1 VAGFYKFRAEDVENL
16 AVLLDNL
23 PKATFPKRMRMVL
36 HCLASTHEYAEWA
49 PCPFF
54 TLGVRTLAERV
65 GETPASVQ
73 RFFSQMERDGWIVRL
88 GKRRNKG
95 GEWTLRT
102 FFWMAEGVS
111 PHKEEPIQGVYR
123 PNDTPQPESPA
134 KTDTGVYWSAS
145 KKPSSESW
153 PRYTSEVPE
162 GTSEEGS
169 PAPGGAAPQT
179 AESALAEIF
188 RMRDDG
194 WEPEWLK

>member
-1 VAGFYKFRAEDVENL
+1 MAGFYKFRAEDVENL

-54 TLGVRTLAERV
+54 TLGVRTLADRV

-123 PNDTPQPESPA
+123 ANDTPQPESPA
-134 KTDTGVYWSAS
+134 KTDTGVYRSTR
-145 KKPSSESW
+145 KN
-153 PRYTSEVPE
+153 RYTSEVPE

-188 RMRDDG
+188 RMRNDG